1 MLRYLMQRAI
11 AFVPTVLGV
20 TLLVF
25 FAIRAIP
32 GDAITAMLGT
42 EAGMLTANQRAALE
56 EYFGLDKPAYVQ
68 YFNWLGNL
76 LQGDLGYSVRHGQ
89 PVLDVILARFP
100 VTLELAV
107 LAVLIALA
115 IGLTFGM
122 IAAIFH
128 NSVIDLFGQLFALI
142 GLAAPNFLIGTL
154 IIYVL
159 SVYFGILPNAGNYVD
174 LTEDPVKNFEQ
185 IIFPAITLGFAFSA
199 SVMRMTRSAML
210 EVLGQDYIRT
220 ARSKGLRERA
230 IISRH
235 ALRNA
240 LIPIVTLVGV
250 EAGYLLGGTVIVEE
264 IFTLPG
270 IGRLAYNA
278 ISQRDYALIQGVT
291 LFIALNFVVI
301 NLVVDFVY
309 TLLDP
314 RISYAKHS

>member
-1 MLRYLMQRAI
+1 MLRYLTQRAI

-42 EAGMLTANQRAALE
+42 EAGMLTANQRASLE
-56 EYFGLDKPAYVQ
+56 EYFGLDKPSYVQ

-115 IGLTFGM
+115 IGLTFGV

-220 ARSKGLRERA
+220 ARSKGLASGRFYR
-230 IISRH
+230 
-235 ALRNA
+235 
-240 LIPIVTLVGV
+240 
-250 EAGYLLGGTVIVEE
+250 GTRCA
-264 IFTLPG
+264 TP
-270 IGRLAYNA
+270 
-278 ISQRDYALIQGVT
+278 
-291 LFIALNFVVI
+291 
-301 NLVVDFVY
+301 
-309 TLLDP
+309 
-314 RISYAKHS
+314 

>member
-56 EYFGLDKPAYVQ
+56 QYFGLDKPAYIQ

-220 ARSKGLRERA
+220 ARSKGLRERTVL
-230 IISRH
+230 SRH

>member
-1 MLRYLMQRAI
+1 MLRYLTQRAI

-42 EAGMLTANQRAALE
+42 EAGMLTANQRASLE
-56 EYFGLDKPAYVQ
+56 EYFGLDKPSYVQ

-115 IGLTFGM
+115 IGLTFGV

-220 ARSKGLRERA
+220 ARSKGLRERT
-230 IISRH
+230 ILSRH

>member
-1 MLRYLMQRAI
+1 MARYLTQRAI
-11 AFVPTVLGV
+11 AFIPTVLGV
-20 TLLVF
+20 SLLVF
-25 FAIRAIP
+25 FAIRLIP

-56 EYFGLDKPAYVQ
+56 EYFGLDKPAYEQ
-68 YFNWLGNL
+68 YFNWLVNL
-76 LQGDLGYSVRHGQ
+76 IQGDMGYSVRHGQ

-100 VTLELAV
+100 VTLELAL
-107 LAVLIALA
+107 LAVVIALA
-115 IGLTFGM
+115 VGLMFGVLS
-122 IAAIFH
+122 AIFH
-128 NSVIDLFGQLFALI
+128 NSLIDLFGQLFALI

-154 IIYVL
+154 IIYIL
-159 SVYFGILPNAGNYVD
+159 SVYFGILPNAGNYVEV
-174 LTEDPVKNFEQ
+174 TEDPVKNLQ
-185 IIFPAITLGFAFSA
+185 QLIFPAITLGFAFSA

-220 ARSKGLRERA
+220 ARSKGLKERTVVT
-230 IISRH
+230 RH

-250 EAGYLLGGTVIVEE
+250 ETGYLLGGTVIVEE

-291 LFIALNFVVI
+291 LFIAINFVVI
-301 NLVVDFVY
+301 NLIVDFVY

-314 RISYAKHS
+314 RISYAKQR

>member
-1 MLRYLMQRAI
+1 MARYLTQRAI
-11 AFVPTVLGV
+11 AFIPTVLGIS
-20 TLLVF
+20 LLVF
-25 FAIRAIP
+25 LAIRLIP

-56 EYFGLDKPAYVQ
+56 EYFGLDKPVYEQ
-68 YFNWLGNL
+68 YLSWLGNL
-76 LQGDLGYSVRHGQ
+76 LQGDMGYSVRHGQ

-115 IGLTFGM
+115 IGLTFGVLS
-122 IAAIFH
+122 AIFH
-128 NSVIDLFGQLFALI
+128 NSLIDLIGQLFALI

-159 SVYFGILPNAGNYVD
+159 SVYFGILPNAGNYVEI
-174 LTEDPVKNFEQ
+174 TEDPARNLQ
-185 IIFPAITLGFAFSA
+185 QLIFPAITLGFAFSA

-210 EVLGQDYIRT
+210 EVLSQDYIRT
-220 ARSKGLRERA
+220 ARSKGLKERS
-230 IISRH
+230 ILVRH

-250 EAGYLLGGTVIVEE
+250 ETGYLLGGTVIVEE

-301 NLVVDFVY
+301 NLVVDFIY
-309 TLLDP
+309 TVLDP
-314 RISYAKHS
+314 RISYAKQH